1 MAHPYQAEA
10 DRSTKQA
17 MARCKADAAKAVH
30 AHERHDHR
38 GEPLTDL
45 SGMKRGGKI
54 GGGAAKA
61 HLGKFA
67 RGGKVRGGPSKVNVI
82 VMAGGKPDQPQ
93 AVPVPVPRPV
103 PVPTP
108 PPPGA
113 GGMPPGMPP
122 GGAPP
127 MMPPGGMP
135 PRPPMKRGGAVQ
147 FALKDAGSAGGAGR
161 LEKAEAYSGKDMDGG
176 KLVKVK
182 GHTRRAAGGRV

>member
-1 MAHPYQAEA
+1 MAHPYRAEA
-10 DRSTKQA
+10 DRSAQA
-17 MARCKADAAKAVH
+17 SLARCKSEVVKGVH

-54 GGGAAKA
+54 AGGAAKS

-67 RGGKVRGGPSKVNVI
+67 RGGKVKGGPSKVNVI

-93 AVPVPVPRPV
+93 AVPVPVPKPV
-103 PVPTP
+103 PVPAP
-108 PPPGA
+108 PPA
-113 GGMPPGMPP
+113 AAGMPP

-127 MMPPGGMP
+127 MMP

-147 FALKDAGSAGGAGR
+147 FASKDAGGAGAAGR
-161 LEKAEAYSGKDMDGG
+161 LEKAEAYSGKDLDGG
-176 KLVKVK
+176 KLIKVR